1 MVKYNVFF
9 LSKFL
14 ALKKLNVKIWK
25 NFIYQNFFNF
35 FLRPNFYK
43 QLDMKKLLLNTDNL
57 DSVLLNRDE
66 EIKKRSLIDKEPP

>member
-25 NFIYQNFFNF
+25 NFIYQNFLNF